1 MSTSHISVSSDFDDE
16 STDSFVSYII
26 LSDSKIE
33 DVASPTV
40 VLNYVLDSNTDTES
54 FEVPASP
61 DYTLGSNTETKPFEE
76 DPQEAGLEKSSSS
89 PPPSPSSPPP
99 SPSVSS
105 SPPPIMLPPCKRFM
119 MTSSHQDTITEAT
132 TEAITPVRLCGE
144 DWVAR
149 ERISDLEFRLEDI
162 ETRLEANDAREIEL
176 GSRARALEDRFEP
189 PENANNKTS
198 GNGVNNETSGSARGV
213 EHTVCSCLYKEFLTC
228 KPSNFNG
235 TEGAVGLTRW
245 FEKIKSVFYICN
257 CAKNFQVNECRH
269 GYAVSSLLDT
279 VYWSS
284 E

>member
-40 VLNYVLDSNTDTES
+40 VLNYVLDSNTYTES

-189 PENANNKTS
+189 PGLEVGWIRRIQVLDTAYW
-198 GNGVNNETSGSARGV
+198 GFLGMRCIE
-213 EHTVCSCLYKEFLTC
+213 LY
-228 KPSNFNG
+228 PS
-235 TEGAVGLTRW
+235 V
-245 FEKIKSVFYICN
+245 VFG
-257 CAKNFQVNECRH
+257 ECRN
-269 GYAVSSLLDT
+269 GYAISSLMDT

-284 E
+284 K